1 MYCSNSAAEGYGGL
15 NVYAR
20 YPIQSKVLLDAQ
32 TSGPPPERQKMTEG
46 IVAGLRN
53 LVKPIS
59 KGFDSSRQ

>member
-1 MYCSNSAAEGYGGL
+1 MCML
-15 NVYAR
+15 V
-20 YPIQSKVLLDAQ
+20 KVLLDAQ

>member
-1 MYCSNSAAEGYGGL
+1 MCML
-15 NVYAR
+15 V
-20 YPIQSKVLLDAQ
+20 KVLLDAQ
-32 TSGPPPERQKMTEG
+32 TSGPPPERQMTEG